1 MWYSIG
7 RVIIKNRVIVLLLL
21 LLANGIMV
29 WQASKVQLSYDFTR
43 ALPTDNP
50 KYIEYQRFLKEFGA
64 DGNTIVIGVETDSFY
79 SLPIFNEVSKL
90 HDALKEV
97 KGVTEVLS
105 IPFSYNLWN
114 DTVNKKLV
122 PQKIFDAHY
131 LDQKN

>member
-1 MWYSIG
+1 FLFFFAIHSYIMWYSIG

-64 DGNTIVIGVETDSFY
+64 DGNTIVI
-79 SLPIFNEVSKL
+79 
-90 HDALKEV
+90 
-97 KGVTEVLS
+97 
-105 IPFSYNLWN
+105 
-114 DTVNKKLV
+114 
-122 PQKIFDAHY
+122 
-131 LDQKN
+131 